1 MDAAPE
7 WTARAPA
14 LHIIAYIACVGMAN
28 IILHEPTP
36 CRNCPVPTRLSLAA
50 LSHSRP
56 RPRTRIPIS
65 SAYPLLPILS
75 CCCVVQ
81 LGAVQQAGRPAALHY
96 THTHRSPAAI
106 MPSSILTAVAT
117 PITIALVLP
126 AAWADPLRRR
136 LELSAMQWTRVM
148 YSNGA
153 YVVCPTSPGQV
164 TIHSFSFLFFL
175 YDCRRHKV

>member
-1 MDAAPE
+1 MDEREAVMDAAPE

-36 CRNCPVPTRLSLAA
+36 CRNCPVPTRLSLAP

-96 THTHRSPAAI
+96 THTHTS
-106 MPSSILTAVAT
+106 LTGSHHAQ
-117 PITIALVLP
+117 LHSH
-126 AAWADPLRRR
+126 RRR
-136 LELSAMQWTRVM
+136 HPNHHRSGPACSLGGSAPSAT
-148 YSNGA
+148 GA
-153 YVVCPTSPGQV
+153 Q
-164 TIHSFSFLFFL
+164 
-175 YDCRRHKV
+175 RHAMD